1 MNITMK
7 TQGGE
12 SYGLTSLLWIFAK
25 VFTQADFI
33 HWYGNKKYTEPYRYK
48 TVMIEVIFIK
58 TKV

>member
-7 TQGGE
+7 TQGGK
-12 SYGLTSLLWIFAK
+12 SFGLASLLWIFAK

-33 HWYGNKKYTEPYRYK
+33 HWYSNKKETKPYSYK
-48 TVMIEVIFIK
+48 TVIIEIIFIK

>member
-12 SYGLTSLLWIFAK
+12 SYGLASLLWIFAK

-33 HWYGNKKYTEPYRYK
+33 HWYSDKKNKQPYSYK

-58 TKV
+58 TKG